1 MVCEG
6 GRGGAVMIGRVIA
19 RMRDLKVPIS
29 MSGPDKMWVVEPY
42 RDKGHYGPGHSMC
55 FSLKIVN
62 IFH

>member
-1 MVCEG
+1 
-6 GRGGAVMIGRVIA
+6 MIGRVIA

-42 RDKGHYGPGHSMC
+42 RDKGHYGPGHSVC

>member
-42 RDKGHYGPGHSMC
+42 RDKSHTMGQDTAC
-55 FSLKIVN
+55 VLA
-62 IFH
+62 